1 MAFFVVDPFV
11 FPLYNAPE
19 SECSPAV
26 TPYGDPI
33 SRVRVEADG
42 TQRLWRLND
51 GKQPELVLADVKAV
65 DYLRPRPTSHTVR
78 SVDPRRRVDL
88 DALEVTDVTRI
99 AVS

>member
-1 MAFFVVDPFV
+1 VVDLFV

-26 TPYGDPI
+26 TPDGGPI
-33 SRVRVEADG
+33 FRVRVEVEG

-65 DYLRPRPTSHTVR
+65 GYYARTYLAYGR
-78 SVDPRRRVDL
+78 SVGPRRRVDL
-88 DALEVTDVTRI
+88 DALEGTDVTRI

>member
-1 MAFFVVDPFV
+1 V
-11 FPLYNAPE
+11 FAGG
-19 SECSPAV
+19 
-26 TPYGDPI
+26 TPDGDPI

-51 GKQPELVLADVKAV
+51 GKQP
-65 DYLRPRPTSHTVR
+65 
-78 SVDPRRRVDL
+78 RRRVDL